1 MSTFCFS
8 RLAKWPMSLNLFC
21 SNNVTFNEC
30 FPHLIFLQHQMS
42 FSFAEKDMMPIK
54 LYEKKRF
61 FKDQHG
67 CIFYKKK
74 PLNYDQI
81 MFHHFVYE
89 NSPVYGSIGRL
100 FIPQFC
106 WWCHHQNIV
115 YLLREC
121 RGWRVLGDGK
131 LTILSCIHL
140 FLQFVFINWLK
151 HLVTQKNDRLFPFS
165 DSGKHTLM
173 KIFLM
178 IPTS

>member
-54 LYEKKRF
+54 RYKKNIF
-61 FKDQHG
+61 LQGSG
-67 CIFYKKK
+67 CIFCEKI

-106 WWCHHQNIV
+106 WWCHHQNIAFTTGMSRV
-115 YLLREC
+115 TCFRWLASSVFYLAF
-121 RGWRVLGDGK
+121 
-131 LTILSCIHL
+131 TL
-140 FLQFVFINWLK
+140 FAVCFPNWLK
-151 HLVTQKNDRLFPFS
+151 HF
-165 DSGKHTLM
+165 
-173 KIFLM
+173 
-178 IPTS
+178 